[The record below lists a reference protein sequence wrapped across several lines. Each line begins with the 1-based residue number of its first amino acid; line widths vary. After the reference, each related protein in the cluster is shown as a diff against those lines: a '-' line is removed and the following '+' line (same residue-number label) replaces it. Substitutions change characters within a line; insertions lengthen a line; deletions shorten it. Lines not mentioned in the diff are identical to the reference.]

1 MPKVAYT
8 EEERAHVRQAL
19 LTTGLE
25 LMARQGIRHTTVEQI
40 YQAVGISRT
49 FFYSF
54 FPTKEDFVVE
64 TLYLQQPKIL
74 AYARKLMDDPALSWL
89 DGVRQFF
96 HACCY
101 GEKNGIAV
109 LTIEEQQI
117 IFRRL
122 SPESYQTFRE
132 KQAKLF
138 GDILECFGIQADGE
152 RVAVFTNLALAVM
165 ILRRAIPQN
174 LPLFVPEAADR
185 TVDVQIDA
193 IVHYLET
200 LRE

>member
-74 AYARKLMDDPALSWL
+74 AYARKLMDDPALSWR

-96 HACCY
+96 HTCCY

>member
-8 EEERAHVRQAL
+8 EEERARVRAAL
-19 LTTGLE
+19 LATGLE
-25 LMARQGIRHTTVEQI
+25 LMARQGIQHTTVEQI
-40 YQAVGISRT
+40 YRAVGISRT

-74 AYARKLMDDPALSWL
+74 AYARQLMADPSFSWR
-89 DGVRQFF
+89 DGVRQFL

-109 LTIEEQQI
+109 LTVEEQQL
-117 IFRRL
+117 IFHRL

-132 KQAKLF
+132 KQARLF
-138 GDILECFGIQADGE
+138 GDILECFGVRANGE
-152 RVAVFTNLALAVM
+152 RVALFTNLSLSIM
-165 ILRRAIPQN
+165 ILRRAIPST

-185 TVDVQIDA
+185 TVAFQIDA
-193 IVHYLET
+193 IVDYLET
-200 LRE
+200 VRE

>member
-8 EEERAHVRQAL
+8 EEERANVRQAL

-40 YQAVGISRT
+40 YQSVGISRT

-74 AYARKLMDDPALSWL
+74 AYARKLMDDPALSWR

-109 LTIEEQQI
+109 LTIEEQQL
-117 IFRRL
+117 IFHRL

>member
-8 EEERAHVRQAL
+8 EEERANVRQAL

-40 YQAVGISRT
+40 YQSVGISRT

-54 FPTKEDFVVE
+54 FSTKEDFVVE

-74 AYARKLMDDPALSWL
+74 AYARKLMDDPALSWR

-96 HACCY
+96 HTCCY

-132 KQAKLF
+132 KQTKLF
-138 GDILECFGIQADGE
+138 GDILECFGIRADGE

>member
-1 MPKVAYT
+1 M
-8 EEERAHVRQAL
+8 
-19 LTTGLE
+19 
-25 LMARQGIRHTTVEQI
+25 
-40 YQAVGISRT
+40 
-49 FFYSF
+49 
-54 FPTKEDFVVE
+54 
-64 TLYLQQPKIL
+64 
-74 AYARKLMDDPALSWL
+74 
-89 DGVRQFF
+89 
-96 HACCY
+96 
-101 GEKNGIAV
+101 

-122 SPESYQTFRE
+122 SPESYQIFRE

-138 GDILECFGIQADGE
+138 GDILECFGIRADGE

-174 LPLFVPEAADR
+174 LFVPEAADR

>member
-8 EEERAHVRQAL
+8 EEERANVRQAL

-40 YQAVGISRT
+40 YQSVGISRT

-74 AYARKLMDDPALSWL
+74 AYARKLMDDPALSWR

-96 HACCY
+96 HTCCY

-132 KQAKLF
+132 KQTKLF
-138 GDILECFGIQADGE
+138 GDILECFGIRADGE

>member
-1 MPKVAYT
+1 MPKVAYS
-8 EEERAHVRQAL
+8 EEERAKIRDLLVRSAL
-19 LTTGLE
+19 KLI
-25 LMARQGIRHTTVEQI
+25 AKQGVQNTTVQQI
-40 YQAVGISRT
+40 YDSVGISRT

-54 FPTKEDFVVE
+54 FLFLVDLIVE
-64 TLYLQQPKIL
+64 TLYMQQPKII
-74 AYARKLMDDPALSWL
+74 AYAKSLSEDKSLSWREAVCKFL
-89 DGVRQFF
+89 FS
-96 HACCY
+96 CCY

-109 LTIEEQQI
+109 LSLQEQQI

-122 SPESYQTFRE
+122 SPESYQIFRE

-138 GDILECFGIQADGE
+138 GDILECFGIRADGE